1 MNDDAPLDWRLK
13 LLADLRAFSAELL
26 EAGLAPSTEVASA
39 PHDGSPMR
47 FTLQAV
53 DRVCQRL
60 PDLLRALEADES
72 FLVPELLPSP
82 TPRQALQSR
91 RPQDYAWHDERLLP
105 RRWLRPEPAPELRLE
120 PLRWL
125 AGYIDSLRQQLQRHQ
140 SRLEKAH
147 LVRAGQTDYA
157 QQDQRRLDEMSHA
170 ALSARHRLELCL
182 STLYRR
188 AGRTFAG
195 SPRLPHPF
203 PRSASWHGLRREV
216 LRQTQGM
223 AQQIALWL
231 HATDGPTLTMAK
243 LPYLYQRWCGL
254 QVLRAAKALG
264 WHSEGD
270 VVGALLLGGVIGLRQ
285 TTCLVEFWIEPR
297 LGTAQ
302 AERIGWRSAKP
313 GGELTPDFLFVCG
326 PPGQRDAFVS
336 DPTLATGRDQRE
348 DRNRIAR
355 SKDYR
360 QELAGTDPIL
370 IAGVTSVR
378 KPLRSWAMAPI
389 RSTVCYL
396 GEDREGQTGIVSMDV
411 KAEDFSGLKAWL
423 ADVFAHARR
432 VERDA
437 APPSAGS
444 GA

>member
-1 MNDDAPLDWRLK
+1 MSEDAPLDWRLK

-26 EAGLAPSTEVASA
+26 AAGLAPSIEVASA
-39 PHDGSPMR
+39 PHDSSPMR

-53 DRVCQRL
+53 DRIYQRL
-60 PDLLRALEADES
+60 PDLLRELEADES

-82 TPRQALQSR
+82 TPRHALQSR
-91 RPQDYAWHDERLLP
+91 HPQDYAWRDGHLLP

-125 AGYIDSLRQQLQRHQ
+125 AGYIDSLREQLKLHR
-140 SRLEKAH
+140 SRLEKAKF
-147 LVRAGQTDYA
+147 VREGQTDYA
-157 QQDQRRLDEMSHA
+157 QEDERRLDEMSHA
-170 ALSARHRLELCL
+170 ALNASHRLELCL

-188 AGRTFAG
+188 AGRTFTG

-216 LRQTQGM
+216 LRQTQGS
-223 AQQIALWL
+223 AQQTAQWL
-231 HATDGPTLTMAK
+231 HATDGPTLTMAE

-264 WHSEGD
+264 WHGEGD

-285 TTCLVEFWIEPR
+285 AACRVEFWIEPR
-297 LGTAQ
+297 LGAVQT
-302 AERIGWRSAKP
+302 ERIGWRSARRDE
-313 GGELTPDFLFVCG
+313 ELTPDFLFVCG
-326 PPGQRDAFVS
+326 PPGQRDAFVA
-336 DPTLATGRDQRE
+336 DATLVTDRDQRE

-355 SKDYR
+355 DKGRYR
-360 QELAGTDPIL
+360 KLLVGADPVV

-378 KPLRSWAMAPI
+378 RPLRSWAMAPI
-389 RSTVCYL
+389 RSGNCHL
-396 GEDREGQTGIVSMDV
+396 GEDMEGQTGIIPMDV

-432 VERDA
+432 IERDA
-437 APPSAGS
+437 PSSAG
-444 GA
+444 A